1 MKTRLLLLSMI
12 CSFASVANA
21 APPVVTGVSASQRAG
36 TKIVDITYNVTMD
49 AGETAFVE
57 LWFSPDNGLN
67 FPVRCLDVTGDV
79 DANVSAGTG
88 KTVEWNAESDWNQQ
102 FTANGKIRVIATYGD
117 QPSGFTGSG
126 EGGNTGPSGGQ
137 ADASMKMV
145 YLDSL
150 IDAQGSDLTTP
161 LLEEVGSGAV
171 RVDPTEITNAKWNEV
186 VEWASAND
194 YTGLPMGPN
203 LNPDHPRTGITFWQA
218 IKWCNARSE
227 MDGLKPAYYTDP
239 EELLGDFNNDG
250 IIQSAAQQPGGGDQF
265 SPYSND
271 DTNQNGKWDPGE
283 SFTDNNGNGVF
294 DGDEYVD
301 INQNNAY
308 DPGRTMVFRTGL
320 SISVFENFVNGI
332 QPHQNFGPTSIKM
345 PRVIAFLHWH

>member
-1 MKTRLLLLSMI
+1 MGINLPGLP
-12 CSFASVANA
+12 
-21 APPVVTGVSASQRAG
+21 APE
-36 TKIVDITYNVTMD
+36 K
-49 AGETAFVE
+49 
-57 LWFSPDNGLN
+57 
-67 FPVRCLDVTGDV
+67 
-79 DANVSAGTG
+79 
-88 KTVEWNAESDWNQQ
+88 
-102 FTANGKIRVIATYGD
+102 
-117 QPSGFTGSG
+117 
-126 EGGNTGPSGGQ
+126 GGNTGPSGGQ

-332 QPHQNFGPTSIKM
+332 QPHQNFWTYIDKNASGYRIPSLALAYKLASGKQRESM
-345 PRVIAFLHWH
+345 ALG